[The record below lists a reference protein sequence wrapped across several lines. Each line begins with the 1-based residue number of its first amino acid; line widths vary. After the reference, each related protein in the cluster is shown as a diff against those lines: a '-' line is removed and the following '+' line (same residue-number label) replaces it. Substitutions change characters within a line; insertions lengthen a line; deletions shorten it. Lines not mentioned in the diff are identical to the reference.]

1 MPTPEDSTASPAGS
15 DLEPVG
21 PSPASRV
28 LPVLLCVG
36 GALGLLAAMVLTIDR
51 IRLLQD
57 PAAKLA
63 CDLSPFVACGPVM
76 ESSAGALFGFPN
88 PLLGI
93 IGFSVVATTGAALL
107 AGARLARWY
116 HLGLQA
122 GVILAAIFIT
132 WLQTE
137 SLYVIGALCL
147 WCMLV
152 WAVTIPI
159 TVAVTADN
167 LAAGRLGA
175 GAVRAGRWLRNYTPT
190 VIAVW
195 YLVVLTAI
203 GLRFYRDFALL
214 WFGLAL

>member
-1 MPTPEDSTASPAGS
+1 MPDAESVPSADEIVLHHQ
-15 DLEPVG
+15 LEPQ
-21 PSPASRV
+21 PSRA
-28 LPVLLCVG
+28 LPILLCVG
-36 GALGLLAAMVLTIDR
+36 GALGLLAALELTIDR
-51 IRLLQD
+51 IRLLSD
-57 PAAKLA
+57 PNAELA

-76 ESSAGALFGFPN
+76 ESSAGALLGFPN

-93 IGFSVVATTGAALL
+93 VGFSVVVATGAAML

-122 GVILAAIFIT
+122 GVVLATVFIT
-132 WLQTE
+132 WLQTQ

-159 TVAVTADN
+159 AVAVTADN
-167 LAAGRLGA
+167 LAQGRLGPT
-175 GAVRAGRWLRNYTPT
+175 AVRFGTWLRAYTPT
-190 VIAVW
+190 VVAVW
-195 YLVVLTAI
+195 YLAVLTAI

-214 WFGLAL
+214 WFGVVL